1 MKILLIGFIAFVSW
15 SVLATHI
22 YVCRIQGL
30 CREPAII
37 TQMYTDI
44 YNDSTMADTL
54 ILHAAENNAEN
65 RAEISDN
72 LVIYFDFDKSEFNA
86 NTETDRFID
95 ETSLFLDQNPRA
107 MLFVTGHTDSIGSFE
122 YNQALGYRRA
132 QSVQQYFESRGVS
145 ANKIITVSKG
155 ENEPAEDNNTKSGR
169 AQNRRSVLTINK

>member
-30 CREPAII
+30 CREPTII

-44 YNDSTMADTL
+44 YNDSTTADTL
-54 ILHAAENNAEN
+54 ILLVAENNAV
-65 RAEISDN
+65 IPDN

-86 NTETDRFID
+86 DAETDRFID
-95 ETSLFLDQNPRA
+95 ETNVFLDQNPQA
-107 MLFVTGHTDSIGSFE
+107 MLVVTGHTDATGSFE

-132 QSVQQYFESRGVS
+132 QSVQHYLESRGVS
-145 ANKIITVSKG
+145 ANKIITDSKG
-155 ENEPAEDNNTKSGR
+155 ENEPANDNNTRSGR
-169 AQNRRSVLTINK
+169 AKNRRSVLTINK